1 MVAEGGREVGKAIE
15 MEENKLTSSWI
26 FHICVSAKKKKKN
39 SNKKTPEKQLK

>member
-26 FHICVSAKKKKKN
+26 FHICVSAKKKIIKQKKPQKN
-39 SNKKTPEKQLK
+39 N